1 MNSGNSCNFY
11 KITGMKKVFL
21 IITLLVSVTVAAA
34 QNKQHKIVYD
44 LNSADTAVQSSV
56 LRQFNNVLKV
66 APNTQLEVVCH
77 GPAIYMLVKSK
88 IFFEEKINELKEK
101 GNVTF
106 KVCANSMKRLNVD
119 KSELIAL
126 AEIVPVA
133 ILELSEKQIK
143 GWSYIK
149 AGH

>member
-1 MNSGNSCNFY
+1 MQ
-11 KITGMKKVFL
+11 KLFL
-21 IITLLVSVTVAAA
+21 ITVFFISATSVIA
-34 QNKQHKIVYD
+34 QNKQYKIVFD
-44 LNSADTAVQSSV
+44 LNSSDTAVQSSV
-56 LRQFNNVLKV
+56 LRQFNNVLKA
-66 APNTQLEVVCH
+66 APDAQLEVVCH
-77 GPAIYMLVKSK
+77 GPAVYMLVKTK
-88 IFFEEKINELKEK
+88 VFFEEKMNELKGK

-133 ILELSEKQIK
+133 VLELSDKQMK

-149 AGH
+149 AGN

>member
-1 MNSGNSCNFY
+1 MQ
-11 KITGMKKVFL
+11 KFL
-21 IITLLVSVTVAAA
+21 FTVAFFISAIAAIA
-34 QNKQHKIVYD
+34 QNKSYKIVYD
-44 LNSADTAVQSSV
+44 LSSADTAVHSSV
-56 LRQFNNVLKV
+56 LRQFNNVLKA

-77 GPAIYMLVKSK
+77 GPAIYLLVKSK
-88 IFFEEKINELKEK
+88 VFFENKMNELKQK

-133 ILELSEKQIK
+133 ILELSEKQMM

-149 AGH
+149 AGN